1 MMKSRHD
8 LDKVSPWHFQF
19 SLPWRRRKL
28 RGKDLEYMHDLSEAL
43 LAQATPASSAL
54 LYLILVFVII
64 GVVWA
69 SIARVD
75 EVTQAEARVIPT
87 NREQIVNS
95 LEGGV
100 LSELFVKEGQAVEA
114 GQPLAQLEPTRFES
128 QYQEGISRQLVLKAA
143 RARARAEAL
152 NLPLQFPPELSAHK
166 SLINNEQ
173 QTYQAKKKVLDES
186 VQSMRNSQALI
197 SNEIQISEKLA
208 AQGLFSVVELSRL
221 KRTENDLAQQINE
234 RVNRYRADA
243 NAELSKID
251 AELSQLA
258 PNLHARLD
266 TVKRTTLRAPVN
278 GIVKNIRITTLGSA
292 VPGSA
297 PIMDIVPVDSK
308 LLFEAKLDP
317 KDISHIKP
325 GLPVALK
332 MPAYDSAIFGEL
344 NGKVV
349 TVSPDTFR
357 EDPMRSAESPMA
369 GYYRIMIESEI
380 DPADEKKKNMK
391 IIPGMTANAQIK
403 TGDRTV
409 MHYLTKPLT
418 KAKEAFRER

>member
-54 LYLILVFVII
+54 LYLIMVFLICGI
-64 GVVWA
+64 VWA

-75 EVTQAEARVIPT
+75 EVTQADARVIPS

-100 LSELFVKEGQAVEA
+100 LSELFVNEGQTVEA
-114 GQPLAQLEPTRFES
+114 GQPLAQLEPTRFGS
-128 QYQEGISRQLVLKAA
+128 QYQEGISRQLTLKAA
-143 RARARAEAL
+143 RTRARAEAL
-152 NLPLQFPPELSAHK
+152 GMSLQFPPELNAQK
-166 SLINNEQ
+166 ALIANEQ

-186 VQSMRNSQALI
+186 VQSLRKSLALI
-197 SNEIQISEKLA
+197 SDEIRISEKLA
-208 AQGLFSVVELSRL
+208 AQGLFSMVELSRL
-221 KRTENDLAQQINE
+221 KRSEIDLNQQINE

-243 NAELSKID
+243 NAELVKID
-251 AELSQLA
+251 AELAQLA
-258 PNLHARLD
+258 PNLTARLD
-266 TVKRTTLRAPVN
+266 TFKRTTLRAPVK
-278 GIVKNIRITTLGSA
+278 GVVKNIRITTIGSA

-297 PIMDIVPVDSK
+297 PVMDIVPVDAK
-308 LLFEAKLDP
+308 LVFEAKLDP
-317 KDISHIKP
+317 KEISHIKP
-325 GLPVALK
+325 GMPVALK
-332 MPAYDSAIFGEL
+332 LPAYDSAIYGEL
-344 NGKVV
+344 NGTVV
-349 TVSPDTFR
+349 MVSPDTFR
-357 EDPMRSAESPMA
+357 EDPVRTAETPMA
-369 GYYRIMIESEI
+369 GYYRVMIESQI

>member
-19 SLPWRRRKL
+19 TLPWRRRKL

-54 LYLILVFVII
+54 LYLIMVFLVSGI
-64 GVVWA
+64 VWA

-75 EVTQAEARVIPT
+75 EVTQADARVIPS

-100 LSELFVKEGQAVEA
+100 LSELFVTEGQTVEV

-128 QYQEGISRQLVLKAA
+128 QYQEGFSRQLALKAA
-143 RARARAEAL
+143 RARARAEAMGT
-152 NLPLQFPPELSAHK
+152 PLQFPPELNRQT
-166 SLINNEQ
+166 SLIANEQ

-186 VQSMRNSQALI
+186 VQSLRKSLGLI
-197 SNEIQISEKLA
+197 SEEIKISEKLA
-208 AQGLFSVVELSRL
+208 AQGLFSLVELSRL
-221 KRTENDLAQQINE
+221 KRSEIELNQQINE
-234 RVNRYRADA
+234 RINRYRADA
-243 NAELSKID
+243 NAELVKID

-258 PNLHARLD
+258 PNLNARLD
-266 TVKRTTLRAPVN
+266 TFKRTTLRAPVK
-278 GIVKNIRITTLGSA
+278 GVVKNIRITTIGSA

-297 PIMDIVPVDSK
+297 PVMDIVPVDAK
-308 LLFEAKLDP
+308 LIFEAKLDP
-317 KDISHIKP
+317 KEISHIKP

-332 MPAYDSAIFGEL
+332 LPAYDSAIYGEL
-344 NGKVV
+344 NGTVV
-349 TVSPDTFR
+349 MVSPDTFR
-357 EDPMRSAESPMA
+357 EDPVKTAENPMA
-369 GYYRIMIESEI
+369 GYYRVMIESEI
-380 DPADEKKKNMK
+380 DPKDEKKKNMK

-403 TGDRTV
+403 TGDRTI